1 MFRHPNL
8 LELSVRYSSLLQDN
22 IFMDWNKHHQQL
34 SKKLDKFKS
43 RYKKKSQNAVHIPDS
58 IKFKDD
64 DLKEYASNINF
75 TKKPNFV
82 TYGDFVLDTDEIA
95 YLNIPVKD
103 RAIERVN
110 IRDIRLELDRVAAK
124 LRYGMMN
131 ENDND
136 DDQDQEHCQ
145 EPINI
150 PFDRRTMT
158 VNLSGI
164 PVTDFQYNTRV
175 MPPKV
180 GSGDQ
185 ELSIQLMK
193 SEVLRASSMFC
204 KSKCDE
210 SGTLKNM
217 TLSRSEVRGRT
228 KLLKRVKDSEM
239 VLSSTDKSG
248 KIAVWSRDLYLEAAQ
263 EHITKDD
270 LVNQELVNKFENQAN
285 GLATAT
291 CNAFNLGSE
300 REQQDRVSKA
310 MKVFDVPPP
319 NVFFLAK
326 DHKDIPIIPSGRIY
340 PKTRGVCGAKTG
352 PISRLQNLYS
362 LALGFSADALKA
374 PLNAIAPKL

>member
-1 MFRHPNL
+1 
-8 LELSVRYSSLLQDN
+8 
-22 IFMDWNKHHQQL
+22 
-34 SKKLDKFKS
+34 
-43 RYKKKSQNAVHIPDS
+43 
-58 IKFKDD
+58 
-64 DLKEYASNINF
+64 
-75 TKKPNFV
+75 
-82 TYGDFVLDTDEIA
+82 
-95 YLNIPVKD
+95 
-103 RAIERVN
+103 
-110 IRDIRLELDRVAAK
+110 
-124 LRYGMMN
+124 MMT

-136 DDQDQEHCQ
+136 DDQDQEQCQ

-228 KLLKRVKDSEM
+228 KLLMSVKDSDK

-248 KIAVWSRDLYLEAAQ
+248 KIAVWSRDLYIEAAQ
-263 EHITKDD
+263 KHITKDD

-374 PLNAIAPKL
+374 PTECNSSEIMKRGIMDTNRNMKDNPQSNLETIILSLDVCALYPSITIDLATKSIFKMVLKSKIKFSNVDYKEVGKILRVFCSDQDLKDHKI